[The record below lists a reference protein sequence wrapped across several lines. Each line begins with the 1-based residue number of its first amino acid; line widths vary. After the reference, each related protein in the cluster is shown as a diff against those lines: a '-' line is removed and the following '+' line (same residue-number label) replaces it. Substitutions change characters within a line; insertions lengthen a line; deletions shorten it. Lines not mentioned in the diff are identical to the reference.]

1 MLGELERGGRN
12 CFHMQFRVKGQESG
26 EEGEEEEEEEEKGSA
41 ACWETC
47 GSKHLGRRSARPLL
61 RKPLV
66 RSIMV

>member
-1 MLGELERGGRN
+1 MLGELERDGGN
-12 CFHMQFRVKGQESG
+12 CFHMQFRVKSRESG
-26 EEGEEEEEEEEKGSA
+26 GEGKEEEEEEGSA

-47 GSKHLGRRSARPLL
+47 GSKHLGRRSERAFL